1 MTLEVVI
8 LAAGKGT
15 RMKSALPKVLHP
27 LAGKPMV
34 QHVIDTAKALGSSRI
49 HLVYGHG
56 GELLQQRLHE
66 PELNW
71 VLQDRQL
78 GTGHAMQVAMTDF
91 SDEARILMLYGD
103 TPLLSQA
110 TLKRLLEAHPEGG
123 IALLTVELVTPDG
136 YGRILRDGEQVI
148 GIVEH
153 KDATPWQLA
162 INEVNT
168 GVMVARGADFKRW
181 LTQLTND
188 NAQGEYYV
196 TDVIALA
203 HREGRAIRAVPAG
216 NPTEVEGINNKLQL
230 ANLERAYQRR
240 QAEQLMLAG
249 VTLADPARFDLRG
262 ELSHGSDLFIDVNAV
277 LEGKVEIGNNVTIG
291 PNCHLKDCTIGDNT
305 LVRANSV
312 LEQANVGGDCT
323 VGPFAR
329 LRPGAVLADDA
340 HVGNFVE
347 MKNASLGQGSKANHL
362 TYLGDAEIGAGVNI
376 GAGTIT
382 CNYDGAN
389 KHRTVIGD
397 GVFIGSDSQLVAPV
411 TIGANA
417 TVGAGS
423 TVTRDVGAD
432 ELVITR
438 VRQRHIGSWVRPQK
452 QK

>member
-34 QHVIDTAKALGSSRI
+34 QHVIDSAKDLGSVRI

-56 GELLQQRLHE
+56 GELMQQWLHE

-71 VLQDRQL
+71 VLQEQQL
-78 GTGHAMQVAMTDF
+78 GTGHAMQVAMNDF
-91 SDEARILMLYGD
+91 NDDARILMLYGD
-103 TPLLSQA
+103 TPLLSET
-110 TLKRLLEAHPEGG
+110 TLKRLLEAQPDGG
-123 IALLTVELVTPDG
+123 IALLTVELASPDG

-153 KDATPWQLA
+153 KDATSGQLA
-162 INEVNT
+162 ITEVNT

-181 LTQLTND
+181 LALLSND

-203 HREGRAIRAVPAG
+203 HSEGRTIRAVLAD
-216 NPTEVEGINNKLQL
+216 NPTEVEGVNNKLQL

-262 ELSHGSDLFIDVNAV
+262 SLSHGSDLFIDVNAV
-277 LEGKVEIGNNVTIG
+277 IEGKVEIGHNVTIG
-291 PNCHLKDCTIGDNT
+291 PNCHLKDCVIGDNT

-312 LEQANVGGDCT
+312 IEQASVGGDCT

-411 TIGANA
+411 TIGTNA

-423 TVTRDVGAD
+423 TITRNVGEG
-432 ELVITR
+432 ELVIPR
-438 VRQRHIGSWVRPQK
+438 VKQRHIGSWARPQK